1 MFSVLRVVMG
11 YHLKLVCMDL
21 GVEQVAVCKLSQRTS
36 QAMAL
41 LTSVEEMELNLA
53 VVEVQEVV

>member
-1 MFSVLRVVMG
+1 MG
-11 YHLKLVCMDL
+11 YHHKLVCMDL
-21 GVEQVAVCKLSQRTS
+21 GVEQVAVSKLSQRTS

>member
-1 MFSVLRVVMG
+1 MG